1 MENFNL
7 NDLENAEITPI
18 QEGDIVNGR
27 IIKID
32 KDLVY
37 IDIGYKMEGKIDLS
51 EFDQKP
57 NIDDELEVLVLKQD
71 EINGDIILSHKQ
83 AKFIK
88 IWNSILDLYD
98 NSPYISG
105 KIAEKMSNGYE
116 VDIGIP
122 GFLPFS
128 HIKRVDDFNE
138 IKDKQLMF
146 KILEINEKLKKIIL
160 SRKLYLNEANAKK
173 KKEILETIE
182 EGTILEGIVKNIKNF
197 GIFVDLGGIDA
208 FIPKNEL
215 SWSRNANPNKVVSIN
230 QQIKASVLSFSKK
243 DERIVLSL
251 KKLQPNPWNSID
263 EKFQEGMI
271 AKGHVVKIINP
282 GVFIE
287 LEPGIEG
294 YISKENL
301 TWVKHIKTPFD
312 VVKEDDLVE
321 FKILSIDK
329 ANKKISLGLKQVLEN
344 PWEEISKKYFVG
356 QKLTVKI
363 KYIIKNGTFVEI
375 DENTEGFIDM
385 NDVSWVKRYHI
396 AWDAFKKGDTV
407 STVIID
413 IDPEKE
419 LIRLSLKQLLVNP
432 WQILKEKM
440 HTKTPVTAAV
450 IKKIE
455 KGAIVKLEDD
465 LKGFIPVTHFDI
477 LPVEEPGK
485 YFRINDKVKCL
496 IIDIDE
502 NKKTAICS
510 PKVYKKSLAQK
521 DMEQYIQ
528 KKSTSTMKLGD
539 LIKAKI

>member
-7 NDLENAEITPI
+7 NELENAEITPI
-18 QEGDIVNGR
+18 QEGDIINGR

-51 EFDQKP
+51 EFNQKP
-57 NIDDELEVLVLKQD
+57 NINDELEVLVLKQD

-83 AKFIK
+83 AKFMK
-88 IWNSILDLYD
+88 TWNSTLDLFS

-105 KIAEKMSNGYE
+105 RIAEKLSNGYE

-146 KILEINEKLKKIIL
+146 KILDINEKSKKIIL

-251 KKLQPNPWNSID
+251 KKLQANPWNSID

-301 TWVKHIKTPFD
+301 TWAKHIKTPFD
-312 VVKEDDLVE
+312 VVKENDFVE

-344 PWEEISKKYFVG
+344 PWEEISEKYFVG
-356 QKLTVKI
+356 QKLTAKI
-363 KYIIKNGTFVEI
+363 KYIVKNGTFVEI

-385 NDVSWVKRYHI
+385 NDVSWVKRYRT
-396 AWDAFKKGDTV
+396 ARDAFKKGDTV
-407 STVIID
+407 SAVIID

-419 LIRLSLKQLLVNP
+419 LIQLSLKQLLVNP

-440 HTKTPVTAAV
+440 DTKTPVTAAV

-510 PKVYKKSLAQK
+510 PKAYKKSLAQK
-521 DMEQYIQ
+521 DMEQYMQ

-539 LIKAKI
+539 FIKTKI